1 MSDTSQGRSSLF
13 GRSVPEI
20 LQAMRNTRF
29 KDEVIG
35 PLGMHIKIAVSTYVV
50 RSYVFFVD
58 FLRSYTIYGFMTHF

>member
-20 LQAMRNTRF
+20 LSAMHNTRF

-35 PLGMHIKIAVSTYVV
+35 PLGMHIKIAVSTHVV
-50 RSYVFFVD
+50 RPYVFFFD
-58 FLRSYTIYGFMTHF
+58 FFMC

>member
-20 LQAMRNTRF
+20 LSAMRNTRF

-35 PLGMHIKIAVSTYVV
+35 PLGMHIKIAVSHVV
-50 RSYVFFVD
+50 RPYVFFFD
-58 FLRSYTIYGFMTHF
+58 FFMC

>member
-29 KDEVIG
+29 KDEAIG
-35 PLGMHIKIAVSTYVV
+35 PLGMHIKIAVSIHVV
-50 RSYVFFVD
+50 RPYIIFVD
-58 FLRSYTIYGFMTHF
+58 FFMY